1 VRRIAVWTVG
11 LSEKYS
17 PRTSAI
23 SSAGYRLV
31 PSPAMGMI
39 VMALIP
45 VVAVMIGVLLAVM
58 RFAGGGCKN
67 CRIEGISLS

>member
-1 VRRIAVWTVG
+1 
-11 LSEKYS
+11 
-17 PRTSAI
+17 
-23 SSAGYRLV
+23 
-31 PSPAMGMI
+31 MGMI